1 MKFRVYDLALIDR
14 MNELGLAIPA
24 EDIDDFELTEDEQ
37 LIVFRNQFMTCK
49 KDVMKKI
56 MDIRNNLK
64 KNIFFGQSRNEAYC
78 KTLDDM
84 YEKLY
89 REVSFSMLFDAPQGF
104 WHYEIEQDSMGI
116 RLRIQNAGG
125 EIDSDLNYNI
135 DAINDE
141 YTMMRVDA
149 RLLTIEEYAKLYDV
163 QAVTVRQWIRRGKIR
178 TAVKYGNE
186 WRIPELADIPNKERG
201 YHKAVYFWNKKIKAV
216 PENYE
221 FINDYE
227 YLVITQDELD
237 KNKYLLEFKSST
249 TVNEKTI
256 HCSKEERE
264 RFELSLISNSDV
276 NYRETVYA
284 ID

>member
-1 MKFRVYDLALIDR
+1 MEFRVYDLALIDR

-24 EDIDDFELTEDEQ
+24 ENIDDFELTEEEQ
-37 LIVFRNQFMTCK
+37 LIVFHNQFMTCK

-89 REVSFSMLFDAPQGF
+89 REVSSSMLFDVPQGF
-104 WHYEIEQDSMGI
+104 WHYEIEQDSMGV
-116 RLRIQNAGG
+116 RLLLQNAEG

-135 DAINDE
+135 DTINDE

-256 HCSKEERE
+256 HCNKEERE

-276 NYRETVYA
+276 NYRETVYT